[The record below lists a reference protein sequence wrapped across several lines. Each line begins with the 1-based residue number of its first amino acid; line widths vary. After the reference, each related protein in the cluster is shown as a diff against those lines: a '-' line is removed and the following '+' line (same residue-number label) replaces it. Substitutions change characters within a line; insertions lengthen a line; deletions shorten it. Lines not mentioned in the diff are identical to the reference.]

1 MRYKIR
7 ELREQQGLTQD
18 ALARMSGITRA
29 TLWGLETDDTKVTT
43 TATLQAVAQALGV
56 TVSELIDED

>member
-7 ELREQQGLTQD
+7 ELREQRGLTQD

-43 TATLQAVAQALGV
+43 TATLQAIAQALGV
-56 TVSELIDED
+56 KVSDIVDEN